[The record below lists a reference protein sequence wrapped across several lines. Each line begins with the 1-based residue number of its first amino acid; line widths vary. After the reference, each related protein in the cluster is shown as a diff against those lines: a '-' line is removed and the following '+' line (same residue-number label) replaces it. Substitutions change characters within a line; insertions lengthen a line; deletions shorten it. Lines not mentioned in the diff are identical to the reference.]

1 MSLAEA
7 VCYNRPPYS
16 RDSDRVGTFLIHGP
30 CNPRGYMA
38 LTAAEIALVLPE
50 IAPVLLHGRI
60 QKIHQPRD
68 RVLLF
73 EIRVPGETHRLLMSC
88 ERETARLH
96 LLSRPMSNPL
106 NPPSFCQFV
115 RAQVQGGRLDDIR
128 QLIEDRIVSLTVSTR
143 QGPRTIVCE
152 LTGHTANLLV
162 LDEQRHILHDLN
174 RQRDLVGRPY
184 EAPSQRRSPSTKG
197 KAPRFDQQTT
207 AGRFPV
213 SQAIE
218 AYYEDKERLLAGD
231 RAKHERLRALKK
243 SLAKMLRRIEAWRE
257 DLTKAAAYRDYAR
270 YGELLKANL
279 KAITTGMDRI
289 PLVDYYDAS
298 LPEVTLPLDRTKS
311 ALHNMNEYF
320 KKHRKYVTAERE
332 LRPRLAGAEQEVDA
346 LRREITSIQEGTWT
360 PSLPTRPGL
369 PTTSADSSRR
379 PPPQKRRG
387 PFRRF
392 VSADGLPIFVGRN
405 AKENE
410 ELTFHLAKSEDLW
423 LHARGTPG
431 SHVVVR
437 LAKGADPPPETL
449 RDAATLALLY
459 SDLKKSGKGEVIYT
473 RRKWVK
479 AAKGQAPG
487 TVVVTREQSIHVQ
500 LDARRLDALKARHE
514 ADSRPDFTFR

>member
-7 VCYNRPPYS
+7 LCYNRPPYS
-16 RDSDRVGTFLIHGP
+16 RDSDRVGTFLIRGTLQ
-30 CNPRGYMA
+30 PRVCMA
-38 LTAAEIALVLPE
+38 LTATEIALVLRE
-50 IAPVLLHGRI
+50 ITPLLIHGRI

-73 EIRVPGETHRLLMSC
+73 EVRVPGETHRLLISC
-88 ERETARLH
+88 EPETARLH
-96 LLSRPMSNPL
+96 LLSRPMGNPPS
-106 NPPSFCQFV
+106 PPSFCQFV
-115 RAQVQGGRLDDIR
+115 RAQIQGARLDDIR
-128 QLIEDRIVSLTVSTR
+128 QLEEDRIVSLTVSTR

-162 LDEQRHILHDLN
+162 LGEQRHVLRDLN
-174 RQRDLVGRPY
+174 RQRNLVGRPY
-184 EAPSQRRSPSTKG
+184 EAPPQHRPPSTKG
-197 KAPRFDQQTT
+197 NAPRFDPPAA

-218 AYYEDKERLLAGD
+218 AHYEDKERLLAGD
-231 RAKHERLRALKK
+231 RVRHERLRALKK
-243 SLAKMLRRIEAWRE
+243 SLAKMIRRIEAWRG
-257 DLTKAAAYRDYAR
+257 DLTKAAAYRDYGR

-279 KAITTGMDRI
+279 KAFTTGMDRI
-289 PLVDYYDAS
+289 TLVDYYDAS

-311 ALHNMNEYF
+311 ALHNMNQYF

-332 LRPRLAGAEQEVDA
+332 LRPRIADAEQEVDA
-346 LRREITSIQEGTWT
+346 VRREITSIQDGTWT
-360 PSLPTRPGL
+360 PPLPTRPEL
-369 PTTSADSSRR
+369 PVTRADSSRR
-379 PPPQKRRG
+379 PPAQKRRG

-392 VSADGLPIFVGRN
+392 VSTDGLPIFVGRN

-487 TVVVTREQSIHVQ
+487 TVLVNREQSIHVQ
-500 LDARRLDALKARHE
+500 LDAKRLDALKARNE
-514 ADSRPDFTFR
+514 TEPPAGF